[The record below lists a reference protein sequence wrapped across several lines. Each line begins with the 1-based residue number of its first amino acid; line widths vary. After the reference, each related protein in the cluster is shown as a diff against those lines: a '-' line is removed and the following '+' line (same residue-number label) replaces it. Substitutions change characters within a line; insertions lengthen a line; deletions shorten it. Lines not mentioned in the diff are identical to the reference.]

1 MKIDTAKMQRIL
13 LLNNRFGEYIP
24 RFVFRLLNTP
34 RFGFRA
40 RNILYALKYLHS
52 NILRGRVNFNNVAEF
67 GVAQGE
73 GFRQL
78 VILTLSFCALRSI
91 PAPEFHAFDTFEGLP
106 ESNDPS
112 DVGTWDKGDY
122 PGDLTKLQALL
133 DKNGVG
139 KFCHLHKGLFSETL
153 PKMGLEFSPSLIMV
167 DCDYYTSTK
176 DIFENLKGSLASGTV
191 VYFDDLG
198 TNFYNKNM
206 GEERFIHELN
216 SGYFGNEYYLHN
228 IYDKLY
234 VWSNS
239 TKPIMKSRSD
249 VLHIHLKDD
258 FVLDDFY

>member
-1 MKIDTAKMQRIL
+1 MRRTL
-13 LLNNRFGEYIP
+13 LLNNRFGDYVP
-24 RFVFRLLNTP
+24 RFVFRLTNTP

-52 NILRGRVNFNNVAEF
+52 NMQRDRVHFSDVAEF

-78 VILTLSFCALRSI
+78 VILTLSFCALRGI
-91 PAPEFHAFDTFEGLP
+91 PAPAFHAFDTFQGMP
-106 ESNDPS
+106 ETKDPS
-112 DVGTWDKGDY
+112 DIGTWSKGDY
-122 PGDLTKLQALL
+122 PGDEVQLRTLL
-133 DKNGVG
+133 DENGVG
-139 KFCHLHKGLFSETL
+139 SSCHLHKGLFSETL
-153 PKMGLEFSPSLIMV
+153 PKLGRDFSPSFLLV

-176 DIFENLKGSLASGTV
+176 DIFENLKDSLASGSV

-198 TNFYNKNM
+198 TNFFNKNM

-216 SGYFGNEYYLHN
+216 AGLFGEQYYLHN
-228 IYDKLY
+228 IFDKLY

-239 TKPIMKSRSD
+239 KKPIVKSRAD

-258 FVLDDFY
+258 FVLGDFY